1 MAVGFG
7 RRPCVRLPDGA
18 VAVAAEGEGEGVVA
32 VALEI
37 DGVKS
42 EAVKVIH

>member
-7 RRPCVRLPDGA
+7 RRPCVRLLDGA
-18 VAVAAEGEGEGVVA
+18 AAVAAEEEEGGVA
-32 VALEI
+32 ALEI
-37 DGVKS
+37 DGVRS